1 MAQVNSKI
9 ITDKNGLDIVIRTA
23 VNTDAERLR
32 IYTRKVLIDSDWSVT
47 QAHEYNLTEDQ
58 GANWIKGH
66 HEHPCHLLLIAA
78 YEEKIIGLLDFQN
91 YQRERNQHVGRF
103 GMSVH
108 AKWRQRGVGMA
119 LLTTLLEWARG
130 NPLIEK
136 VTLAVFSTNVPA
148 LQLYKKVGFK
158 EEGRRL
164 REYQLSKGTY
174 IDDILMY
181 NFINEV

>member
-1 MAQVNSKI
+1 MARITSKI
-9 ITDKNGLDIVIRTA
+9 FTDKNGLDFIIRTA
-23 VNTDAERLR
+23 VNTDAERLC
-32 IYTRKVLIDSDWSVT
+32 IYTSQVLIGSDWSVT
-47 QAHEYNLTEDQ
+47 QAHEHNLTEDQ
-58 GANWIKGH
+58 RATWIKDH
-66 HEHPCHLLLIAA
+66 HEHPCHLLLIAE
-78 YEEKIIGLLDFQN
+78 YEEKIIGLLDFEN

-108 AKWRQRGVGMA
+108 AKFRQRGVGLA
-119 LLTTLLEWARG
+119 LLTTLLEWASE

-148 LQLYKKVGFK
+148 LQLYKKAGFK

-181 NFINEV
+181 NFINEA

>member
-1 MAQVNSKI
+1 
-9 ITDKNGLDIVIRTA
+9 
-23 VNTDAERLR
+23 
-32 IYTRKVLIDSDWSVT
+32 
-47 QAHEYNLTEDQ
+47 
-58 GANWIKGH
+58 
-66 HEHPCHLLLIAA
+66 
-78 YEEKIIGLLDFQN
+78 
-91 YQRERNQHVGRF
+91 
-103 GMSVH
+103 
-108 AKWRQRGVGMA
+108 MA